1 MQCPECD
8 RLNQLIAESLEA
20 YHRRLRTPSPA
31 KQEKSA
37 LMKKSL
43 LAAARLRLH
52 QAADHPELGIKS
64 TAEDLDLVYGED
76 A

>member
-1 MQCPECD
+1 MQCQECD

-20 YHRRLRTPSPA
+20 YHGRLRTPSSA
-31 KQEKSA
+31 KQLKSA

-52 QAADHPELGIKS
+52 QAADHPELGTKS

-76 A
+76 E